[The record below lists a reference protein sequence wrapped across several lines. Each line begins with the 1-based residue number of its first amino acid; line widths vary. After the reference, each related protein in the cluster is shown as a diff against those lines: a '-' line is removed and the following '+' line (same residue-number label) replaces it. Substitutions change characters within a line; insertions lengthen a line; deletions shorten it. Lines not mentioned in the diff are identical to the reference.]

1 MFQGTNRKPI
11 ILILYCSN
19 HLETWFPSQKKKKN
33 KTKNKKQ
40 KEKEK
45 EKEEEA
51 RNMDYLLLI
60 LLPFNHFGN
69 KNMLTNKVIKFCTDN
84 DTHGRYV
91 RKAGRIY
98 DLKEI
103 LNKTLKG

>member
-1 MFQGTNRKPI
+1 
-11 ILILYCSN
+11 
-19 HLETWFPSQKKKKN
+19 
-33 KTKNKKQ
+33 
-40 KEKEK
+40 
-45 EKEEEA
+45 
-51 RNMDYLLLI
+51 
-60 LLPFNHFGN
+60 
-69 KNMLTNKVIKFCTDN
+69 MLTNKVIKFCTDN